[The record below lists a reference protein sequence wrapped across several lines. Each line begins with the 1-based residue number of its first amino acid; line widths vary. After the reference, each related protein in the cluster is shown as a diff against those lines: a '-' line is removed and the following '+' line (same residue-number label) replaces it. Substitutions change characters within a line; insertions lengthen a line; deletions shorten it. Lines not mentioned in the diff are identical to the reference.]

1 MKKETLAIVVGG
13 GPAPGINGVIS
24 SVTIEAINLGKK
36 VIGIVDGF
44 KWLSRG
50 ISDRIVPLTVSD
62 VSRIHTSGG
71 SILGTSRENP
81 GGDFQKMANVVDIL
95 KKMGVTYL
103 VTIGGDDTAFTA
115 SEVVKAVGGKIRV
128 AHVPKTI
135 DNDLPLPDNMPT
147 FGFETARHVGTKIV
161 QNLMED
167 AKTITRWYFVTTM
180 GREAGHLALGIGK
193 AAGATLAIIPEEF
206 SKSKYI
212 QLSTIAD
219 ILEGAIIKR
228 RAMNKN
234 DGVAVIAEGLAEKIS
249 KDELES
255 LTELERDEH
264 GHIRLSEINIGKFL
278 KNKVKKRLIER
289 GIDMTII
296 HTNVGYEVRSA
307 APIPF
312 DVEYTR
318 NLGYGAVKFL
328 FSGGSNAMI
337 AYRSGKLA
345 PIPFSEI
352 IDPKTGRTRV
362 RLVDINSESYEVA
375 KAYMIRLKKQD
386 FDDRENLERLARA
399 GNLSIEEFEDR
410 FRHIAI

>member
-1 MKKETLAIVVGG
+1 MKRETLAIVVGG

-36 VIGIVDGF
+36 VIGIEDGF

-50 ISDRIVPLTVSD
+50 ISDRTLPLTVSD

-81 GGDFQKMANVVDIL
+81 GGDSQKMANVVDIL
-95 KKMGVTYL
+95 KKVGVTYL

-115 SEVVKAVGGKIRV
+115 SEVAKAVGGKIRV

-161 QNLMED
+161 ENLMED
-167 AKTITRWYFVTTM
+167 AKTIARWYFVTTM

-193 AAGATLAIIPEEF
+193 AAGATLVIIAEEF
-206 SKSKYI
+206 SKSKHI

-219 ILEGAIIKR
+219 ILEGAVIKR
-228 RAMNKN
+228 RAMGRN
-234 DGVAVIAEGLAEKIS
+234 DGVAVIAEGIAEKIG

-255 LTELERDEH
+255 LAELERDEH
-264 GHIRLSEINIGKFL
+264 GHIRLSEIDIGKFL
-278 KNKVKKRLIER
+278 KNEVKKRLRKR

-296 HTNVGYEVRSA
+296 NTNVGYEVRSA
-307 APIPF
+307 TPIPF

-328 FSGGSNAMI
+328 FSGGSNAII
-337 AYRSGKLA
+337 AYRSGKLT

-352 IDPKTGRTRV
+352 VNSKTGRTRV
-362 RLVDINSESYEVA
+362 RFVDINSESYEVA

-399 GNLSIEEFEDR
+399 GNVSSEEFENR

>member
-1 MKKETLAIVVGG
+1 MQRETLAIVVGG

-36 VIGIVDGF
+36 VVGILDGF

-50 ISDRIVPLTVSD
+50 ISDRILPLVVSD

-71 SILGTSRENP
+71 SIIGTSRENP
-81 GGDFQKMANVVDIL
+81 IGDSQKMANVVEFL
-95 KKMGVTYL
+95 KKLDVGYL

-115 SEVVKAVGGKIRV
+115 SEVAKAVGGKIRV

-161 QNLMED
+161 ENLMED

-206 SKSKYI
+206 PKSDHI
-212 QLSTIAD
+212 HLSTIAD

-228 RAMNKN
+228 RAMGRN
-234 DGVAVIAEGLAEKIS
+234 DGVAVMAEGLATKIG
-249 KDELES
+249 KDELEK
-255 LTELERDEH
+255 LAKLKKDEH
-264 GHIRLSEINIGKFL
+264 GHIRLSEINLGKFL
-278 KNKVKKRLIER
+278 RNEVKKRLQKR

-296 HTNVGYEVRSA
+296 KTNVGYEVRSA

-328 FSGGSNAMI
+328 FGGGSNSII

-375 KAYMIRLKKQD
+375 KAYMIRLKKED
-386 FDDRENLERLARA
+386 FDDGENLERLARA
-399 GNLSIEEFEDR
+399 GNLTPEEFESR
-410 FRHIAI
+410 FRHIAM

>member
-1 MKKETLAIVVGG
+1 MKRETLAIVVGG

-24 SVTIEAINLGKK
+24 SVTIEAINLGKR
-36 VIGIVDGF
+36 VIGIEDGF

-50 ISDRIVPLTVSD
+50 ISDRILPLTVSD

-81 GGDFQKMANVVDIL
+81 GGDSQKMANVVDIL
-95 KKMGVTYL
+95 KKVGVTYL

-147 FGFETARHVGTKIV
+147 FGFETARHVGTEIV
-161 QNLMED
+161 ENLMED

-193 AAGATLAIIPEEF
+193 AAGATLVIIPEEF
-206 SKSKYI
+206 SKSKHI

-228 RAMNKN
+228 RAMGRN
-234 DGVAVIAEGLAEKIS
+234 DGVAVIAEGLAEKIG

-255 LTELERDEH
+255 LAELERDEH
-264 GHIRLSEINIGKFL
+264 GHIRLSEIDIGKFL
-278 KNKVKKRLIER
+278 KNEVKKRLLKR

-296 HTNVGYEVRSA
+296 NTNVGYEVRSA
-307 APIPF
+307 TPIPF

-318 NLGYGAVKFL
+318 NLGYGAVKYL

-352 IDPKTGRTRV
+352 VDPKTGRTRV
-362 RLVDINSESYEVA
+362 RFVDISSESYEVA
-375 KAYMIRLKKQD
+375 KAYMIRLKKED

-399 GNLSIEEFEDR
+399 GNLSPEDFENR